1 MSAEGDQT
9 RDRDSAIPSER
20 DLPVAGAMRGGAR
33 DNAPADDPV
42 APIIL
47 PARSA
52 APAGSPETPATA
64 APAQRPAR
72 IFYRKQKLQGACWE
86 YEIAGGWLKV
96 PFGGDVRDILHHHFT
111 FFRPR
116 EATRRTPA
124 GVETVL
130 RVGAEQWFFP
140 DRWFSL
146 LRFTTTDGSSIG
158 YYVNF
163 SRPLEQVRENYYS
176 DVDLELD
183 LWLDLDGTLTELDRD
198 EYEAE
203 IETARL
209 TDEWR
214 RSVDRAAQDVQR
226 AVAQSVAEHGPDVEG
241 MRDPIFGIPE
251 FILRA

>member
-1 MSAEGDQT
+1 MSAVDDQHG
-9 RDRDSAIPSER
+9 SGGSGSSIPSER
-20 DLPVAGAMRGGAR
+20 DLPVGEPGEAHGGAR
-33 DNAPADDPV
+33 V
-42 APIIL
+42 GT
-47 PARSA
+47 PAREAVA
-52 APAGSPETPATA
+52 ALPVRPVGPPQRSP
-64 APAQRPAR
+64 R

-96 PFGGDVRDILHHHFT
+96 PFGGDVRDILHHHFS

-116 EATRRTPA
+116 EATRRTPQ
-124 GVETVL
+124 GIETVL

-163 SRPLEQVRENYYS
+163 SRPLERVRENYYS

-214 RSVDRAAQDVQR
+214 RSVDRAEQDVRR
-226 AVAQSVAEHGPDVEG
+226 AVERTIAERGPDVEG
-241 MRDPIFGIPE
+241 MRDPVFGIPE